1 MKQGFQLKFSQN
13 LSLTPQL
20 QQAIRLLQLSTLEL
34 NQEIEMLMQANPL
47 LERGDASEDEYGNAT
62 DNSADEITLNTS
74 SEGSQANNA
83 ESTQDYDQEGVQ
95 HNASNEEAYDAEFS
109 EHSTEASQG
118 DLNQSDLSHG
128 DESSNELNYTEVSKS
143 EVSQNESNS
152 AESMATESNQ
162 KDEAAEFQVEFND
175 EFDEFSNG
183 SRWDENS
190 TPSDDDSDFRQQET
204 LQISLREHLLSQ
216 LKLMPL
222 SARDQSLALLLVDS
236 INDDG
241 YLVESLEDIIQE
253 MPLEHEIDL
262 LEIQTA
268 LHLIQHLD
276 PIGVGARSLSECLL
290 LQLEVLPKTTPHLT
304 LAKRMAQHHLP
315 ALGARDFVKLR
326 KELACDEV
334 TLKNVQQIITSL
346 NPRPGS
352 AFSIIGSEH
361 FIQHEVIVKKVKGIW
376 LASLNDVVIPKLKI
390 NQLYA
395 SILKRN
401 RDSSSQYLQSQMQEA
416 KWMIKNIQQRFST
429 ILRVSQAITDRQRNF
444 FEYGEV
450 AMRPLVLR
458 EIADELDLHEST
470 ISRVTTNKYMLTPR
484 GIFELKYF
492 FGSSVATDT
501 GGTCSAT
508 AIRALIKQLV
518 EQENPKKPYSDNQIT
533 ELLSKQGIV
542 VARRTIAKYRESL
555 NIAPASLRKS
565 L

>member
-1 MKQGFQLKFSQN
+1 MKQGLQLKFSQS

-47 LERGDASEDEYGNAT
+47 LERGDAGEDEYGNAT
-62 DNSADEITLNTS
+62 DNSADEVTLNTT
-74 SEGSQANNA
+74 SERNASENSQENNA
-83 ESTQDYDQEGVQ
+83 EATQDYDQYSDQ
-95 HNASNEEAYDAEFS
+95 TSDQNNSQNETALSIEFS
-109 EHSTEASQG
+109 ERNADTKK
-118 DLNQSDLSHG
+118 
-128 DESSNELNYTEVSKS
+128 TEVTQNDASAS
-143 EVSQNESNS
+143 ETNH
-152 AESMATESNQ
+152 
-162 KDEAAEFQVEFND
+162 KDEPSEFQAEFND

-190 TPSDDDSDFRQQET
+190 TPSDDDSDFKQQET
-204 LQISLREHLLSQ
+204 QQISLREHLLSQ

-222 SARDQSLALLLVDS
+222 SERDQSLTLLLVDS

-241 YLVESLEDIIQE
+241 YLVQSLADIIEE
-253 MPLEHEIDL
+253 MPLELEIEL

-268 LHLIQHLD
+268 LRHIQHLD
-276 PIGVGARSLSECLL
+276 PIGVGARNLSECLL
-290 LQLEVLPKTTPHLT
+290 LQLEALPITTPHLA
-304 LAKRMAQHHLP
+304 LSKRLVQHYLP

-334 TLKNVQQIITSL
+334 TLKNVQQLITSL

-352 AFSIIGSEH
+352 AFTVIGSEH

-376 LASLNDVVIPKLKI
+376 IASLNDVVIPKLKI

-444 FEYGEV
+444 LEYGEV

-508 AIRALIKQLV
+508 AIRALIKQLI

>member
-1 MKQGFQLKFSQN
+1 MKQGLQLKFSQN

-34 NQEIEMLMQANPL
+34 NQEIDVLMQTNPL
-47 LERGDASEDEYGNAT
+47 LERGDAGEDEYGNAA
-62 DNSADEITLNTS
+62 DDSADEVALNTS
-74 SEGSQANNA
+74 SNQQELAHEIA
-83 ESTQDYDQEGVQ
+83 TETAQDHDQESGLDNSQ
-95 HNASNEEAYDAEFS
+95 DAETFDIALA
-109 EHSTEASQG
+109 ERAFE
-118 DLNQSDLSHG
+118 LNQS
-128 DESSNELNYTEVSKS
+128 ESS
-143 EVSQNESNS
+143 QAESNNSGEPSEFETIASTSEFS
-152 AESMATESNQ
+152 A
-162 KDEAAEFQVEFND
+162 EFND

-190 TPSDDDSDFRQQET
+190 IPADDDSDFKQQET

-222 SARDQSLALLLVDS
+222 SERDQSLALLLVDS
-236 INDDG
+236 INEHG
-241 YLVESLEDIIQE
+241 YLEESLEDIAEQ
-253 MPLEHEIDL
+253 MPLE
-262 LEIQTA
+262 LEIEVLELQTA
-268 LHLIQHLD
+268 LRHIQHLD
-276 PIGVGARSLSECLL
+276 PAGVGARSLSECLL
-290 LQLEVLPKTTPHLT
+290 LQLDLLPKST
-304 LAKRMAQHHLP
+304 LCLALANLVAKNYLP
-315 ALGARDFVKLR
+315 ALGARDFAKLR
-326 KELACDEV
+326 KELGCDEA
-334 TLKNVQQIITSL
+334 TLKNVQQLITSL

-352 AFSIIGSEH
+352 TFSLIGSEH
-361 FIQHEVIVKKVKGIW
+361 YIQHEVIVKKVKGIW
-376 LASLNDVVIPKLKI
+376 IASLNDGVIPKLKI

-429 ILRVSQAITDRQRNF
+429 ILRVSQAIVDRQRNF
-444 FEYGEV
+444 LEYGEV

-458 EIADELDLHEST
+458 EIADGLDLHEST

-518 EQENPKKPYSDNQIT
+518 DQENPRKPYSDNQIT
-533 ELLSKQGIV
+533 ELLAKQGIV

-555 NIAPASLRKS
+555 SIAPASLRKS